1 MPTPVSRCVECRQPA
16 RGARRC
22 PDCRQLVHQRCQGGH
37 ACLPR
42 RARLAALT
50 ATMQARLVAYR
61 VAMFRHTPCCAARV
75 LAGRHI
81 EEIPGAQPQ
90 NEE

>member
-1 MPTPVSRCVECRQPA
+1 
-16 RGARRC
+16 
-22 PDCRQLVHQRCQGGH
+22 
-37 ACLPR
+37 
-42 RARLAALT
+42 
-50 ATMQARLVAYR
+50 MQARLVAYR